1 MNWLNH
7 SEQCPYVIMVTVAK
21 SAAPSQLILHKSP
34 YFPIKIDEIPIVMN
48 LSVPP
53 PPKHSSS
60 SYKKNHH
67 NITHPTSSAYHFGLK
82 YLNH

>member
-34 YFPIKIDEIPIVMN
+34 YFPIKIDEIPIVIN
-48 LSVPP
+48 LSSSPP
-53 PPKHSSS
+53 PPPNTAAAAI
-60 SYKKNHH
+60 KK
-67 NITHPTSSAYHFGLK
+67 ITIILRILPAQLIISG
-82 YLNH
+82 

>member
-53 PPKHSSS
+53 PPPNTAAAAI
-60 SYKKNHH
+60 KK
-67 NITHPTSSAYHFGLK
+67 ITIILRILPAQLIISG
-82 YLNH
+82 

>member
-34 YFPIKIDEIPIVMN
+34 YFPIKIDEIPIVIN
-48 LSVPP
+48 LSSPP
-53 PPKHSSS
+53 PPPNTAAAAI
-60 SYKKNHH
+60 KK
-67 NITHPTSSAYHFGLK
+67 ITIILRILPAQLIISG
-82 YLNH
+82 

>member
-34 YFPIKIDEIPIVMN
+34 YFPIKIDVIPIVIN
-48 LSVPP
+48 LSRVPP
-53 PPKHSSS
+53 PPPQNTAAAAI
-60 SYKKNHH
+60 KK
-67 NITHPTSSAYHFGLK
+67 ITIILRILPAQLIISG
-82 YLNH
+82 

>member
-34 YFPIKIDEIPIVMN
+34 YFPIKIDVIPIVIN
-48 LSVPP
+48 LSRVPP
-53 PPKHSSS
+53 PQNTAAAAI
-60 SYKKNHH
+60 KK
-67 NITHPTSSAYHFGLK
+67 ITIILRILPAQLIISG
-82 YLNH
+82 

>member
-34 YFPIKIDEIPIVMN
+34 YFPIKIDVIPIVIN
-48 LSVPP
+48 LSRVPP
-53 PPKHSSS
+53 LPPNTAAAAI
-60 SYKKNHH
+60 KK
-67 NITHPTSSAYHFGLK
+67 ITIILRILPAQLIISG
-82 YLNH
+82 

>member
-34 YFPIKIDEIPIVMN
+34 YFPIKIDVIPIVIN
-48 LSVPP
+48 LS
-53 PPKHSSS
+53 SSPNTAAAAI
-60 SYKKNHH
+60 KK
-67 NITHPTSSAYHFGLK
+67 ITIILRILPAQLIISG
-82 YLNH
+82 